1 MNNTINIEE
10 EVIKSYKALE
20 GIKTLSKVSAL
31 SIKSLNEDDLKIDDF
46 IEIFNIIIDK
56 AEQVEESVSKLEL
69 LDNN

>member
-10 EVIKSYKALE
+10 EVIKTYKALE